1 MKIKDKFAALLRRWA
16 NKVSPETNP
25 LNHSSG
31 LCLPSPSG
39 LKFYNIRRVCTA
51 YRISKSEE
59 ADAQMAEKH
68 GFIPKA
74 ADFMR
79 EDYKKR
85 VVHAIIAALW
95 ERGVI
100 EYTEEREPDS
110 GELRISGS
118 LYVGI
123 PENNDNANT
132 NPFNQ

>member
-1 MKIKDKFAALLRRWA
+1 MEIKDKFAAFLRRWA
-16 NKVSPETNP
+16 NKLSPETNP
-25 LNHSSG
+25 LNPTSA
-31 LCLPSPSG
+31 LCLPSPTGVKS
-39 LKFYNIRRVCTA
+39 YNIRRVCTA
-51 YRISKSEE
+51 YRISEREE
-59 ADAQMAEKH
+59 ANAQMAAKN
-68 GFIPKA
+68 GFMPNA
-74 ADFMR
+74 ADR
-79 EDYKKR
+79 LRDEYKER
-85 VVHAIIAALW
+85 VAHTIVATLW

>member
-16 NKVSPETNP
+16 SKLSPEPNLFYP
-25 LNHSSG
+25 SSA
-31 LCLPSPSG
+31 LCLPSPTG

-59 ADAQMAEKH
+59 ADAEMAGKH

-85 VVHAIIAALW
+85 IVHAIVAALW
-95 ERGVI
+95 ERNVI
-100 EYTEEREPDS
+100 EYTEERESDS